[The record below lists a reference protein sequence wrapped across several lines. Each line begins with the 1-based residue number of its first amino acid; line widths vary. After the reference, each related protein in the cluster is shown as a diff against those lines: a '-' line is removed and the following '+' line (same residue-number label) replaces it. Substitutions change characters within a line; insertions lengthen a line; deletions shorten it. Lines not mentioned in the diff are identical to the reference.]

1 VKKPEDKKTAVTLDL
16 KLEDIP
22 RESLIGLVRLY
33 SRLMMDIDGF
43 WFLSMKDRAGNEEAI
58 ACDNWVWGKVVKKML
73 RDLAELIGVE
83 GKDVVDFMTVIQ
95 ATPLHHVVEEKME
108 ALSRNQATLTVT
120 HCPTLAALEKEDAGR
135 DALHCRLACSVTR
148 ARHAKLFNPAIEV
161 KCLTMPP
168 RNDKQGV
175 FCRWEYK
182 IGESIPPRTNE
193 RHMPPNCTRVRRQ
206 SGPKRQKS
214 RSPPLDKA

>member
-1 VKKPEDKKTAVTLDL
+1 
-16 KLEDIP
+16 
-22 RESLIGLVRLY
+22 
-33 SRLMMDIDGF
+33 MMDIDGF

-58 ACDNWVWGKVVKKML
+58 ACDNWVWGRVVKKML
-73 RDLAELIGVE
+73 HDLAELIGVE

-95 ATPLHHVVEEKME
+95 ATPLHHVVEEEME
-108 ALSRNQATLTVT
+108 AQSRNQATLTVT

-168 RNDKQGV
+168 RKDKQGI

-182 IGESIPPRTNE
+182 IGESTTPRSE
-193 RHMPPNCTRVRRQ
+193 
-206 SGPKRQKS
+206 
-214 RSPPLDKA
+214 